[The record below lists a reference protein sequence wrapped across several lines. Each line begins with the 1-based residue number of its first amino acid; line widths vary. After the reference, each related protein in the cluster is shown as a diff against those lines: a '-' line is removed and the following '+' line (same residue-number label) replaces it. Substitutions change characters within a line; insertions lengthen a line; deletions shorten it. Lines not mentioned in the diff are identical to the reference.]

1 MVSTPNTSS
10 SSGSSAKNAHSD
22 RHNCCSLMATTPFFV
37 SLQAVAA
44 VVSVVAWLKLSAS
57 STSPSNTWTAARPS
71 ERAGVRIFVPAPAAL
86 RGINQHHV
94 ADAGASHASGWPQ
107 RSRKPQLHV
116 IQPRLVDDH
125 ALLRRAAEI
134 HTKAPIAGT
143 DWIDE
148 FGTNI
153 SSSSSVP
160 FYKTGFGLFGKT
172 RGNDDSVWVDVL
184 KNKLT
189 GPTVINLGHNMN
201 WGPLSVNI
209 LERGTSKGVSHLPA
223 RRAGTS
229 VRVKPLMPT

>member
-1 MVSTPNTSS
+1 
-10 SSGSSAKNAHSD
+10 
-22 RHNCCSLMATTPFFV
+22 MATTPFFV
-37 SLQAVAA
+37 SLQAAAA

-57 STSPSNTWTAARPS
+57 STSPSNTWS

-86 RGINQHHV
+86 RGINQHHDAYAIAN

-107 RSRKPQLHV
+107 RSRNPQLHV
-116 IQPRLVDDH
+116 VQPRLVDDH
-125 ALLRRAAEI
+125 ALLRRAAAI

-160 FYKTGFGLFGKT
+160 FYKTGFGLFGKP
-172 RGNDDSVWVDVL
+172 RGNDDSMWVDVL

-223 RRAGTS
+223 C
-229 VRVKPLMPT
+229 

>member
-1 MVSTPNTSS
+1 VVEAFSLVNITVQHMDSRPPVGASWRAYLCSRSSCTAWDQPTPRRRRWC
-10 SSGSSAKNAHSD
+10 KP
-22 RHNCCSLMATTPFFV
+22 CLWLATTLP
-37 SLQAVAA
+37 QTTTACYPT
-44 VVSVVAWLKLSAS
+44 
-57 STSPSNTWTAARPS
+57 TSR
-71 ERAGVRIFVPAPAAL
+71 
-86 RGINQHHV
+86 Q
-94 ADAGASHASGWPQ
+94 
-107 RSRKPQLHV
+107 
-116 IQPRLVDDH
+116 VDDH